1 MVPPE
6 TDISKKLQE
15 SGYNRDGQQ
24 CRAKIKNLEEE
35 YNIIMG
41 YITEN
46 GRKSFKFYKKLD
58 EILRHQPAS
67 APSFLVNTGSLSHSM
82 TTVTAQSQESDA
94 EEERTDGKQQTKYF
108 IA

>member
-41 YITEN
+41 YITDT
-46 GRKSFKFYKKLD
+46 SQ
-58 EILRHQPAS
+58 HQLQVSWSIRA
-67 APSFLVNTGSLSHSM
+67 H
-82 TTVTAQSQESDA
+82 
-94 EEERTDGKQQTKYF
+94 
-108 IA
+108 